1 MRLTL
6 PKILWLVASLGIAW
20 GLNAWRQ
27 DAAAHGLEAAREGD
41 RGAAESWVDR
51 ALRESE
57 CELHE
62 AREYVSSSSTRQ
74 YVRRP
79 DYVETF
85 VEKLY
90 AGGASDIEV
99 CDSDVLGFRF
109 AHYLVVTL
117 PDDPSKH
124 EQIIADAQSF
134 VRRDA
139 VVYRGVTSTEVEEIV
154 RRSTLVG
161 KHRVLVDL
169 PAEAN

>member
-1 MRLTL
+1 VRLTL
-6 PKILWLVASLGIAW
+6 PKILWFIASVGIAW
-20 GLNAWRQ
+20 GVNTWRQ
-27 DAAAHGLEAAREGD
+27 DAAVHGLDAAREGD
-41 RGAAESWVDR
+41 RDAAERWVDR
-51 ALRESE
+51 ALRESG

-62 AREYVSSSSTRQ
+62 ARNYVSSSSTRQ

-85 VEKLY
+85 VERLY
-90 AGGASDIEV
+90 ADGASDIEV
-99 CDSDVLGFRF
+99 CDSDALGFRF

-117 PDDPSKH
+117 PDDRSNH
-124 EQIIADAQSF
+124 ERIIADAQSF